1 MYGNILYTSPMETLW
16 GLLKGL
22 PQKSLPGFFPLAK
35 LAKRTFSTLTRY
47 SPLQRDQVL
56 EVEVLEASE
65 LLEDLRNPWPERGKR
80 WRFFRGVFF

>member
-1 MYGNILYTSPMETLW
+1 MDPFG
-16 GLLKGL
+16 GLLKR
-22 PQKSLPGFFPLAK
+22 PPKKSPRFFPLAK

-65 LLEDLRNPWPERGKR
+65 LLEDLRNPWPLWKKVTF
-80 WRFFRGVFF
+80 RFGGVFFFNGISRVP

>member
-1 MYGNILYTSPMETLW
+1 MDPFLVAF
-16 GLLKGL
+16 KGTT
-22 PQKSLPGFFPLAK
+22 PQKKIPGFFST
-35 LAKRTFSTLTRY
+35 RQTRQRSTFSTLTRY

-80 WRFFRGVFF
+80 